1 VKTLE
6 QLRTLAEPMLVSGE
20 EPLCGVRLN
29 YNGTVQSN
37 ALSTNPSIG
46 GIADPEG
53 TPDPDAA
60 VSFPA
65 ANQLAVLLTGGRF
78 LVWSL
83 GFSGKPKQYLG
94 EVPLSAVR
102 EVHAGEIRF
111 GPLVRLVMKSGAT
124 VDLEVKRHED
134 ADGFIEHLTHLVGA
148 PEPAMSATPAPDPV
162 AGDPLAGDPVVTEP
176 DEAVEADESP
186 T

>member
-1 VKTLE
+1 MNTLE
-6 QLRTLAEPMLVSGE
+6 QLRTLAEPILVSGE

-46 GIADPEG
+46 GIADADG
-53 TPDPDAA
+53 KPDPDAA

-65 ANQLAVLLTGGRF
+65 ANQLAVLLTGGRL
-78 LVWSL
+78 LVWGL

-94 EVPLSAVR
+94 EVPLTALR

-124 VDLEVKRHED
+124 VDLEVKRNED
-134 ADGFIEHLTHLVGA
+134 ADGFIDHLKHLVG
-148 PEPAMSATPAPDPV
+148 TPAPAAPATAAVDPP
-162 AGDPLAGDPVVTEP
+162 AADAP
-176 DEAVEADESP
+176 EAAESSEADEAP
-186 T
+186 A

>member
-1 VKTLE
+1 MNTLE
-6 QLRTLAEPMLVSGE
+6 QLRTLAEPILVSGE

-46 GIADPEG
+46 GIADPDG
-53 TPDPDAA
+53 KPDPDAA
-60 VSFPA
+60 ISFPA
-65 ANQLAVLLTGGRF
+65 ANQLAVLLTGGRL
-78 LVWSL
+78 LVWGL

-94 EVPLSAVR
+94 EVPLTALR

-124 VDLEVKRHED
+124 VDLEVKRNED
-134 ADGFIEHLTHLVGA
+134 ADGFIDHLKHLVG
-148 PEPAMSATPAPDPV
+148 TPAPATAAADPP
-162 AGDPLAGDPVVTEP
+162 AAEPGESPEPTE
-176 DEAVEADESP
+176 VDESP
-186 T
+186 A